1 MVEDVAT
8 SQDDLNFD
16 TPQGGRLG
24 GKVAIVT
31 GAADGIGRASALLF
45 AREGASVVGVDL
57 LVEGGEETVRLVRAA
72 GGAATFVRADIGER
86 ADAERIVSETMASYG
101 GVDVLFNN
109 AGIMPEG
116 TALTHS
122 VDDWDRTLRTNLT
135 AIFLLARAAIPQM
148 LARGGGS
155 IVNTSSV
162 MGLRGHQDRIAYI
175 ASKHGVIGITRA
187 LAADH
192 ARQGIRVN
200 ALCPGTIDTP
210 MLHRVLDTKPDR
222 AAALRSFAALHP
234 VGFIGAPE
242 DVAFA
247 ALYLAS
253 DEARFVT
260 GVVLPVDGGYTS
272 LIM

>member
-1 MVEDVAT
+1 MVKDVET
-8 SQDDLNFD
+8 SPDDLTFD
-16 TPQGGRLG
+16 TPWGGRLG

-116 TALTHS
+116 TALTQS

-175 ASKHGVIGITRA
+175 ASKH
-187 LAADH
+187 

-200 ALCPGTIDTP
+200 ALCPGTINTP
-210 MLHRVLDTKPDR
+210 MLHRVLDTMPDR